1 LRDSRKSR
9 KKESR
14 MHVLHVLFVSVAAVF
29 HTPSVDAHATRSDPV
44 LVRRVVDGDTI
55 DVATIGRVRLLG
67 IDAPEIG
74 RGLDTSAPFAREART
89 RLTTLVLHRWIR
101 LEQDGAPL
109 DTYNRR
115 LAYVLTE
122 DGVFVNAVLVRE
134 GLARVTARVP
144 LSRLDELRR
153 AESEAQAFRRGMW
166 GSTPRIAM
174 PGYTGRSKA
183 RRSPTSRRQSS
194 RARRRARHKIP

>member
-1 LRDSRKSR
+1 
-9 KKESR
+9 
-14 MHVLHVLFVSVAAVF
+14 
-29 HTPSVDAHATRSDPV
+29 V

-55 DVATIGRVRLLG
+55 DVATFGRVRLLG

-74 RGLDTSAPFAREART
+74 RGYDTAAPFAREAQT
-89 RLTTLVLHRWIR
+89 RLAAIVLHRWIR
-101 LEQDGAPL
+101 LEQDGTPL

-134 GLARVTARVP
+134 GLARVTARAP

-153 AESEAQAFRRGMW
+153 AESEAQASRRGMW
-166 GSTPRIAM
+166 GSAPQIPMPSYTP
-174 PGYTGRSKA
+174 GSKA
-183 RRSPTSRRQSS
+183 RRSPTSRSQSS
-194 RARRRARHKIP
+194 RARRRARHKMP

>member
-1 LRDSRKSR
+1 
-9 KKESR
+9 
-14 MHVLHVLFVSVAAVF
+14 MHVLHILLVSAAAVF
-29 HTPSVDAHATRSDPV
+29 QMPSVTAHAARSDAV

-55 DVATIGRVRLLG
+55 DVATFGRVRLLG

-74 RGLDTSAPFAREART
+74 RGYDTSAPFAREART
-89 RLTTLVLHRWIR
+89 RLAAIVLHRWIR
-101 LEQDGAPL
+101 LEPDGAPL

-134 GLARVTARVP
+134 GLARVTARAP

-153 AESEAQAFRRGMW
+153 AETEAQAFRRGMW
-166 GSTPRIAM
+166 GNTPQIPM
-174 PGYTGRSKA
+174 PSYTAGSKS
-183 RRSPTSRRQSS
+183 RRPPTSRSQSS
-194 RARRRARHKIP
+194 RARRRARHKMP

>member
-1 LRDSRKSR
+1 
-9 KKESR
+9 
-14 MHVLHVLFVSVAAVF
+14 MHVLHFLLVSLAAGF
-29 HTPSVDAHATRSDPV
+29 HTPWFNTPTTRSEAV

-74 RGLDTSAPFAREART
+74 RGFDTTAPFAREART
-89 RLTTLVLHRWIR
+89 RLAALVLNRWIR

-109 DTYNRR
+109 DTYSRR

-134 GLARVTARVP
+134 GLARVTARTP

-166 GSTPRIAM
+166 GGTPVIPR

-183 RRSPTSRRQSS
+183 RRSPTSKRQSS

>member
-1 LRDSRKSR
+1 
-9 KKESR
+9 
-14 MHVLHVLFVSVAAVF
+14 MHVLHILLVSAAAVF
-29 HTPSVDAHATRSDPV
+29 QTPFTAHTTRSEAV

-55 DVATIGRVRLLG
+55 DVATFGRVRLLG

-74 RGLDTSAPFAREART
+74 RGYDTSAPFAREAQT
-89 RLTTLVLHRWIR
+89 RLAAIVLHRWIR

-134 GLARVTARVP
+134 GLARVTARAP
-144 LSRLDELRR
+144 LSRLAELRR
-153 AESEAQAFRRGMW
+153 AESEAQASRRGMW
-166 GSTPRIAM
+166 GNTPQVPM
-174 PGYTGRSKA
+174 PSYTAGSKS
-183 RRSPTSRRQSS
+183 RRPPTSRSQSS
-194 RARRRARHKIP
+194 RARRRARHKTP

>member
-1 LRDSRKSR
+1 
-9 KKESR
+9 
-14 MHVLHVLFVSVAAVF
+14 MHVLHILLVSVAAVF
-29 HTPSVDAHATRSDPV
+29 QMPSVAAHATRSDAV

-55 DVATIGRVRLLG
+55 DVATFGRVRLLG

-74 RGLDTSAPFAREART
+74 RGYDTSAPFAREAQT
-89 RLTTLVLHRWIR
+89 RLAAIVLHRWIR
-101 LEQDGAPL
+101 LEPDGAPL

-134 GLARVTARVP
+134 GLARVTARAP

-153 AESEAQAFRRGMW
+153 AESEAQASRRGMW
-166 GSTPRIAM
+166 GNTPQIPM
-174 PGYTGRSKA
+174 PSYTAASKA
-183 RRSPTSRRQSS
+183 RRSPTSRSQSS

>member
-1 LRDSRKSR
+1 
-9 KKESR
+9 
-14 MHVLHVLFVSVAAVF
+14 MHVLHILLVSIAAVF
-29 HTPSVDAHATRSDPV
+29 HTPSVDTDARRSDPL

-55 DVATIGRVRLLG
+55 DVATVGRVRLLG

-89 RLTTLVLHRWIR
+89 RLAALVLHRWIR
-101 LEQDGAPL
+101 LEPDGAPL

-122 DGVFVNAVLVRE
+122 DGVFVNALLVRE
-134 GLARVTARVP
+134 GLARVTARLP

-166 GSTPRIAM
+166 GSTPSIPR
-174 PGYTGRSKA
+174 PEYTGRSKA

>member
-1 LRDSRKSR
+1 
-9 KKESR
+9 
-14 MHVLHVLFVSVAAVF
+14 MHVLHILLVSAAAVF
-29 HTPSVDAHATRSDPV
+29 QTLSFSAHATRSEAV

-74 RGLDTSAPFAREART
+74 RGFDTSAPFALEART
-89 RLTTLVLHRWIR
+89 RLATLVLNRWIR

-109 DTYNRR
+109 DTYNRH
-115 LAYVLTE
+115 LAYVITE

-134 GLARVTARVP
+134 GLARVTARMP
-144 LSRLDELRR
+144 LSRLDELHR

-166 GSTPRIAM
+166 GSTPEI
-174 PGYTGRSKA
+174 PSPSYTARSKA
-183 RRSPTSRRQSS
+183 RRSPTSRSQSS
-194 RARRRARHKIP
+194 RARRRARHKTP